1 MSKGKNKNIARV
13 QSMLDGTYG
22 GKKTQVGLG
31 SVGHHPND
39 GHKVGDR
46 WTDSEGVEWEQ
57 KEGYRSKVSRL
68 PDVGLF
74 SKQCKD
80 CDRNCSLDKRHNEA
94 WIKFDRCWYC
104 QLNFELKL
112 QSFPGKWEA
121 WVRLQQLNNMDII
134 ERDMIQALEED
145 NSFDNKIRKFDES
158 VSNALSNYETEQTIE
173 RNKKL
178 TGQ

>member
-1 MSKGKNKNIARV
+1 MSKKQSKNLSRV

-22 GKKTQVGLG
+22 GKKTQVGY
-31 SVGHHPND
+31 SKTEVTR
-39 GHKVGDR
+39 KVGDV
-46 WTDSEGVEWEQ
+46 WEDSDGVKWEQ
-57 KEGYRSKVSRL
+57 KQGYISKIGRM
-68 PDVGLF
+68 PDVGIF
-74 SKQCKD
+74 HQQCKD
-80 CDRNCSLDKRHNEA
+80 CKRNCSIDKRHNEA

-145 NSFDNKIRKFDES
+145 NKFDNKIRKFDES
-158 VSNALSNYETEQTIE
+158 VSNALANYETEQTIE